1 MQLMA
6 ESTLLRRGPKM
17 GPETAKVARKGIAK
31 AVGKCTGGRAEYEVL
46 AWMVEALPFGGPD
59 PESIVLA
66 ALLKT
71 IAKILGEKG
80 KIPYK
85 GSSMMLDFMQRG
97 ALTLAQE
104 AKKSSN
110 ADLRDALKALNQV
123 YPPIMVD
130 ATDPDFEKKLLA
142 KIDPNKES

>member
-1 MQLMA
+1 
-6 ESTLLRRGPKM
+6 
-17 GPETAKVARKGIAK
+17 
-31 AVGKCTGGRAEYEVL
+31 
-46 AWMVEALPFGGPD
+46 MVEALPFGGPD

>member
-1 MQLMA
+1 MGKMIFTLPGGLTVEQ
-6 ESTLLRRGPKM
+6 ESTFGTNPYRPEAETPAPKPTPTPAPT
-17 GPETAKVARKGIAK
+17 PEPSPEPTP
-31 AVGKCTGGRAEYEVL
+31 EPEV
-46 AWMVEALPFGGPD
+46 EP
-59 PESIVLA
+59 
-66 ALLKT
+66 
-71 IAKILGEKG
+71 
-80 KIPYK
+80 
-85 GSSMMLDFMQRG
+85 
-97 ALTLAQE
+97 E